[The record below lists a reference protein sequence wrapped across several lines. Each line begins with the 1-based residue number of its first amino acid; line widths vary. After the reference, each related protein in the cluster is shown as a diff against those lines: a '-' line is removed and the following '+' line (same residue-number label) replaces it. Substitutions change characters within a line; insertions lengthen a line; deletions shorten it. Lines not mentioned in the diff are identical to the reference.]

1 ENLGSQIARRRSFSI
16 SVSLKNERTDGRHR
30 GKTIEKTM
38 LRVLGS
44 CTFSHS
50 LGQTW
55 SSGSCNMKDRSQ
67 SVSGSSSVGSRVS
80 AERRQRPFIELLFVT
95 HAIPRL
101 RDLGNAAWSRA

>member
-1 ENLGSQIARRRSFSI
+1 MLSAVRLRVCLANDRVPGLRAPGNVGNGARLCENLGSQIARRRSFSI

-50 LGQTW
+50 LGQQ
-55 SSGSCNMKDRSQ
+55 GSTCSHKLEASKNLA
-67 SVSGSSSVGSRVS
+67 VS
-80 AERRQRPFIELLFVT
+80 AGL
-95 HAIPRL
+95 
-101 RDLGNAAWSRA
+101 